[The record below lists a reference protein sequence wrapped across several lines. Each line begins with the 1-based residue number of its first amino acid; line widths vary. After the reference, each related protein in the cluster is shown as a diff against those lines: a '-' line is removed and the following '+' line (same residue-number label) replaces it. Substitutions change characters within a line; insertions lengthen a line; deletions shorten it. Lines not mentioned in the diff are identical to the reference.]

1 MRTIL
6 RLKLATLFI
15 VIQLVTS
22 YGVSAAAVSVN
33 IAGSLQSELGCLSD
47 WDPACP
53 QTGLAYDA
61 GDDVWQATFAIPAG
75 SYEYKAA
82 LNGAWTDS
90 YGQHGI
96 PGGANITL
104 SLPASTA
111 VKFYYD
117 DKTHWVTDSVNSR
130 IVVAPGS
137 FQSELGCPGDWAPD
151 CLRSWL
157 EDLDG
162 DGVYT
167 FMTNSIPAGAF
178 EFKVAI
184 SEDWTEN
191 YGAGGVPGGAN
202 ISFTIPSG
210 GATVLFRFFSSNNLP
225 EVIVIQNPLYL
236 PQIAR

>member
-1 MRTIL
+1 MRNFI
-6 RLKLATLFI
+6 RLKLAILFI
-15 VIQLVTS
+15 VIQFMIS
-22 YGVSAAAVSVN
+22 NGVSAATVSVN
-33 IAGSLQSELGCLSD
+33 IPGSYQSEVGCLSD

-61 GDDVWQATFAIPAG
+61 ADDVWQATFTIPAG
-75 SYEYKAA
+75 SYEYQAA
-82 LNGAWTDS
+82 LNGSWTES

-96 PGGANITL
+96 PGGLNIAL
-104 SLPASTA
+104 NLPASTP

-117 DKTHWVTDSVNSR
+117 DKSHWVTDDVNSK

-137 FQSELGCPGDWAPD
+137 FQSELGCPSDWAPD

-167 FMTNSIPAGAF
+167 FMTTSIPAGIYD
-178 EFKVAI
+178 FKVAI
-184 SEDWTEN
+184 SESWTEN
-191 YGAGGVPGGAN
+191 YGEGGVPNGAN
-202 ISFTIPSG
+202 ISFTVPSSG
-210 GATVLFRFFSSNNLP
+210 LNVLFRFFSSNNLP
-225 EVIVIQNPLYL
+225 QVIVIQNPLYL